1 MPPLECANFLECE
14 NKTVCVAPFGSLR
27 PSFFNPSFFHH
38 IPENYHNSPC
48 WVFFYFFCQ
57 NGLECDSMWNYRR
70 LTRKLHLPHIP
81 ENVIPGD
88 FSQKQRKKKA
98 KKKRKKRKKHGVRRF
113 YGVRR
118 SCRVRE
124 FYSMYTSLAVECD
137 VPCGVRRNY
146 GMRRIPGI
154 ETTEV
159 SGPEPKFQSQSQPKL
174 PGAHQLVGS
183 VFPSSPWVR
192 PRGRNWL
199 IFIQPTFK
207 NVTFDN
213 PVLLR

>member
-1 MPPLECANFLECE
+1 MRGPLRLPSTFFLDP
-14 NKTVCVAPFGSLR
+14 TSTPV
-27 PSFFNPSFFHH
+27 FFHH

-48 WVFFYFFCQ
+48 WVFFKYFFWAK
-57 NGLECDSMWNYRR
+57 MAWNAIACETTDVSR
-70 LTRKLHLPHIP
+70 
-81 ENVIPGD
+81 ENSIFPI
-88 FSQKQRKKKA
+88 FQKTWLQAILA
-98 KKKRKKRKKHGVRRF
+98 KKKRKNKKTEKKKKQRF

-124 FYSMYTSLAVECD
+124 FYNMCTSLAVECD
-137 VPCGVRRNY
+137 VPCGVRRILSIRGWYRDHRGKFRGQNQ
-146 GMRRIPGI
+146 
-154 ETTEV
+154 
-159 SGPEPKFQSQSQPKL
+159 KFQSQSQPKL